1 MRSREREEVVFMP
14 PRTLR
19 VLVLDQARG
28 VWGAQRYILRLA
40 PLLRQAGVEL
50 VLGGPRSVELH
61 GVWRAAGFV
70 AVDLDLTV
78 DRNIRTEGRP
88 TPSGLANE
96 GRDGVRM
103 ARLIADVARAGDYDA
118 IWANAHWTHAEAS
131 VAGRICRKPVV
142 LHLHE
147 EAVPGMGQW
156 LRAGAMLLAT
166 RTVAVSRGVARSLPA
181 VARNRVTVIQN
192 GVDTEVFSPDS
203 GADRNAFR
211 ATLGIGAEDLM
222 VLAAT
227 RLDPVKRIEDLI
239 NAVRSVDDP
248 RLMLVVAGVTS
259 AFAGYER
266 EVRAI
271 GEELL
276 GSRVIF
282 CGERDDMPDLF
293 RASDVVLHAGVVEG
307 MPLGLLEAQ
316 ACGTPVVAYAVAGVP
331 EAVRDGVT
339 GLLAPPGDVAAL
351 GGALRR
357 VTTDSA
363 VRIEMGR
370 NARAHVLAHHR
381 LQTQAAR
388 NVEVLTEMCGVS
400 RAMAG

>member
-1 MRSREREEVVFMP
+1 MP

-50 VLGGPRSVELH
+50 ALAGPCSVELH
-61 GVWRAAGFV
+61 DVWQKAGFA

-78 DRNIRTEGRP
+78 DRNIRTQGRP
-88 TPSGLANE
+88 TLAGLAHE
-96 GRDGVRM
+96 ARDGVRM
-103 ARLIADVARAGDYDA
+103 ARLIANVARAGGYDA
-118 IWANAHWTHAEAS
+118 IWANAHWTHAEAG
-131 VAGRICRKPVV
+131 VAGRMCRTPVV

-147 EAVPGMGQW
+147 EAMPGMGQW
-156 LRAGAMLLAT
+156 LRTGAMLLAT
-166 RTVAVSRGVARSLPA
+166 RTVAVSRGVADALPA
-181 VARNRVTVIQN
+181 VARNRVTVIPN
-192 GVDTEVFSPDS
+192 GVDTDAFSPHS
-203 GADRNAFR
+203 EPDRAALR
-211 ATLGIGAEDLM
+211 ASLGVGAEDLM
-222 VLAAT
+222 VVAAT

-239 NAVRSVDDP
+239 DAVRSVDEP
-248 RLMLVVAGVTS
+248 RLTLVVAGVTS

-266 EVRAI
+266 EVRAT
-271 GEELL
+271 GQALL
-276 GSRVIF
+276 GQRVIF
-282 CGERDDMPDLF
+282 CGDRDDMAALF

-339 GLLAPPGDVAAL
+339 GLLAAPGDVAAL
-351 GGALRR
+351 GAALRR
-357 VTTDSA
+357 LIIDPA
-363 VRIEMGR
+363 ARIEMGAS
-370 NARAHVLAHHR
+370 ARAHVLAHHQ
-381 LQTQAAR
+381 LQAQAVR
-388 NVEVLTEMCGVS
+388 NAELLTEMCGVP